1 MITRSEVFGGL
12 VGRRSSCLYSLSRNH
27 KGPGTTS
34 FTILPLCTSTIQIHK
49 QLSF

>member
-1 MITRSEVFGGL
+1 MKRM
-12 VGRRSSCLYSLSRNH
+12 VGRRSSCLYSLSWTGINH

-34 FTILPLCTSTIQIHK
+34 FTILPLCTSTIHIYKQ